1 MIDTNLQIE
10 IFLILCSIND
20 YSAFIQESMLVEKDY
35 NNLVPLHIDTASM
48 RQFIICEFIN
58 MKILNVLI
66 MLNRSLVTPPIM
78 NNGMIHIV
86 VILV

>member
-35 NNLVPLHIDTASM
+35 NNLVPLYIDMAYEA
-48 RQFIICEFIN
+48 IYY
-58 MKILNVLI
+58 LW
-66 MLNRSLVTPPIM
+66 
-78 NNGMIHIV
+78 IH
-86 VILV
+86 